1 MKNYTAKEIRTL
13 FLEYFKSQGHT
24 IVDSSPLIPRDD
36 ATLLFANSG
45 MVQFKKLFQG
55 EEKREYVRAVTSQKC
70 LRVSGKHNDLEN
82 VGRTA
87 RHHTFFEMLGNF
99 SFGDY
104 FKKDAIRHAW
114 HFITEILELPKDRLY
129 VTVFTEDDEAA
140 ELWQSEANI
149 APERIFRIGA
159 KDNFWA
165 MGDTGP
171 CGPCSEIFVDQGE
184 DMTCGPDCGI
194 GKCDCDRFLEIWN
207 LVFMQYNQS
216 EAGRESLPK
225 PSIDTGMGLERISAI
240 CQGKRSNFDCDLFQD
255 IIQFAAQT
263 AHVEYS
269 FSAPDTNDV
278 DTALRVIADHSR
290 AAAFLIA
297 DGVLPGN
304 EGRSYVLRRLLRRA
318 LRFATLMG
326 VEEAFLYKVAGKVC
340 DCMGDAYPELLQ
352 QKEFIS
358 RVVREEEERF
368 AKTLNQ
374 GLVMLDDEFKKLE
387 KEKKDT
393 VTGQVCFTLYDT
405 YGFPFDIVEDIA
417 RKRNFGVDLED
428 YQRCML
434 EQKTR
439 SRNAQKGKGL
449 LGSGSEDINDI
460 FSKLVEDGLET
471 QFCGYDCLKAH
482 SRITALLDKEG
493 NIVDKLDKGE
503 EGFLLASRTA
513 FYGESGGQ
521 AGDQGVIKTPD
532 AVLEVVDTLKPLSNC
547 FVHVIKV
554 VEGICHADQEIDMQV
569 TESTRIATARNH
581 TATHILHAA
590 LRKVLGSHVQ
600 QKGSLV
606 NAERLRFDFTHISA
620 MKPEEIKAVENEVN
634 KLILENKSIE
644 THEMSQEEA
653 NDFGAIA
660 LFGEKYG
667 SSVRV
672 INIGDKDSV
681 ELCGGTHLQATGQV
695 GSFLVHS
702 EFGIASGIRRIEA
715 VTGWNAL
722 ELVQKERA
730 ELNAIAQDL
739 KSKPSEVQNRIQA
752 MQAEIKNLKKD
763 LEKAKLSSSSSGQG
777 SAETKENING
787 IETVISVLVDL
798 PVKLLREKMDDVKSK
813 LPSGIAALSSI
824 VDGKVQMI
832 VYVSKDLHDKI
843 KAPDLIKS
851 IAMHIDGSGGGRPD
865 QAQAGGNKPEG
876 LDAAL
881 ADLKALIAKL

>member
-1 MKNYTAKEIRTL
+1 MKNYSAKEIRAL
-13 FLEYFKSQGHT
+13 FLDYFKEQDHT
-24 IVDSSPLIPRDD
+24 IVDSSSLIPRDD
-36 ATLLFANSG
+36 ATLLFANAG

-55 EEKREYVRAVTSQKC
+55 TETRDYVRAATSQKC

-104 FKKDAIRHAW
+104 FKKDAINFAW
-114 HFITEILELPKDRLY
+114 KFITEVLELPKDKLY

-140 ELWQSEANI
+140 MLWETEAKV
-149 APERIFRIGA
+149 AKDRIFRIGA

-207 LVFMQYNQS
+207 LVFMQYNQTA
-216 EAGRESLPK
+216 EKREELPK
-225 PSIDTGMGLERISAI
+225 PSIDTGMGLERIAAV

-255 IIQFAAQT
+255 IIQFAAQSANVT
-263 AHVEYS
+263 YS

-318 LRFATLMG
+318 LRFATLVG
-326 VEEAFLYKVAGKVC
+326 VEEAFLYKVVGKVC
-340 DCMGDAYPELLQ
+340 ECMGDAYPELINHVD
-352 QKEFIS
+352 FIS

-368 AKTLNQ
+368 AKTLTQ
-374 GLVMLDDEFKKLE
+374 GLAMLDDEFKKLE
-387 KEKKDT
+387 SANKKIIP
-393 VTGQVCFTLYDT
+393 GQVSFTLYDT
-405 YGFPFDIVEDIA
+405 YGFPFDIVDDIS
-417 RKRNFGVDLED
+417 RKRGFELDLED
-428 YQRCML
+428 YQKCML

-449 LGSGSEDINDI
+449 LGSGDNDINDI
-460 FSKLVEDGLET
+460 FKQLVEDGLET
-471 QFCGYDCLKAH
+471 QFCGYDCLSSQ
-482 SRITALLDKEG
+482 SRITALLDKNG
-493 NIVDKLDKGE
+493 TIVEKLEENE
-503 EGFLLASRTA
+503 EGFLLAARTA

-521 AGDQGVIKTPD
+521 VGDQGTIKTND
-532 AVLEVVDTLKPLSNC
+532 ALMEVVDTLKPLPNC

-554 VEGICHADQEIDMQV
+554 AEGTCYADQEIDMKV
-569 TESTRIATARNH
+569 TESVRIATARNH
-581 TATHILHAA
+581 TSTHILHTA
-590 LRKVLGSHVQ
+590 LRKVLGAHVQ

-606 NAERLRFDFTHISA
+606 NPERLRFDFTHISA
-620 MKPEEIKAVENEVN
+620 MTNDELKAVEHEVN
-634 KLILENKSIE
+634 KLILENKAIE
-644 THEMSQEEA
+644 TCEMSQKEA
-653 NDFGAIA
+653 QDFGAIA

-672 INIGDKDSV
+672 VNIGDKDSV
-681 ELCGGTHLQATGQV
+681 ELCGGTHLSTTGQI
-695 GSFLVHS
+695 GSFIIVS

-722 ELVQKERA
+722 ELAQEERMQ
-730 ELNAIAQDL
+730 LHAIAQDL
-739 KSKPSEVQNRIQA
+739 KSKPSEIQARIQA
-752 MQAEIKNLKKD
+752 MQAEIKNLKKEV
-763 LEKAKLSSSSSGQG
+763 EKAKLSSSSGQ
-777 SAETKENING
+777 SSSDTKENING
-787 IETVISVLVDL
+787 IDTVIAVLNDM

-813 LPSGIAALSSI
+813 LNSGIACLAT
-824 VDGKVQMI
+824 VVEGKVQMI
-832 VYVSKDLHDKI
+832 IYVSKDLHDKV

-851 IAMHIDGSGGGRPD
+851 VAEHIDGSGGGRPD

-876 LDAAL
+876 LE
-881 ADLKALIAKL
+881 KALEELKSAIKAL